1 MTDRLLVYPL
11 LFLTLLQLGAL
22 CRQTPRWFSSQIGQR
37 GLILITCGVALVDSR
52 NPVWVG
58 IAWIEF
64 ALLVIGPVL
73 AAQRALRWML
83 AGEFSRAAGAWR
95 AVARFNWSQQGQAY
109 RRLADALQHSDTEL
123 VLKEL
128 EHSLPSAG
136 RAEVN
141 LWRLWWWTGNRNWQ
155 KAIASYE
162 AVEVWGSLPSAMQA
176 RLAAARAYAELNLP
190 ERATRCLVWVAVS
203 PRTVGRL
210 AAQLWM
216 TRVVVAALA
225 GDAGEMERLLAIKPE
240 GQRGFARFAA
250 VWRGRCAARRGD
262 RPESGRQLSRALAL
276 TPAALPKT
284 REVLTGYLEQP
295 ESSVPI
301 TEQYRVELGRLQQA
315 EVAMGPWRR
324 LVHVGWPPQLTVG
337 LLVMLVGMFA
347 VDRIGFRQSLFV
359 GLGNLPFG
367 DCVGDWW
374 RPVTA
379 MFLHAN
385 LLHLVANIAGLWMFG
400 GVIERTWGRW
410 RMLAVFI
417 LAGVTANVASAWIG
431 GFDVSVGASGGIF
444 GLVAAFGVAAY
455 RLRAP
460 VPAAVRRRLL
470 WLTVALVAADFVS
483 GAVELQVDGVAHAG
497 GFAVGLVLAWG
508 LGGVREGRLAK
519 DSPPLPQKIQ
529 SRKII

>member
-1 MTDRLLVYPL
+1 MTDQLLVYPL
-11 LFLTLLQLGAL
+11 LFLTLLQLGTL
-22 CRQTPRWFSSQIGQR
+22 CRQAPRWFRTQIGQR
-37 GLILITCGVALVDSR
+37 GLILITCGVALLDSR
-52 NPVWVG
+52 DPVWVG

-64 ALLVIGPVL
+64 AVLVIGPVL

-109 RRLADALQHSDTEL
+109 RRLADALQHGDPES

-136 RAEVN
+136 HAEVN
-141 LWRLWWWTGNRNWQ
+141 LWRLWWWTGSRNWQ
-155 KAIASYE
+155 NAVASYE
-162 AVEVWGSLPSAMQA
+162 AGEMWGSLPAAMQA

-190 ERATRCLVWVAVS
+190 ERATRCLVLVAVF
-203 PRTVGRL
+203 PRTVGAL
-210 AAQLWM
+210 ASQLWM
-216 TRVVVAALA
+216 TRVAVAALA
-225 GDAGEMERLLAIKPE
+225 GDAGELERLLAMKAE
-240 GQRGFARFAA
+240 WRRGFARFAA

-262 RPESGRQLSRALAL
+262 RSESGRQLSRALAL
-276 TPAALPKT
+276 TPASLSKT
-284 REVLTGYLEQP
+284 RADLAGYLEQP
-295 ESSVPI
+295 ESSIPI
-301 TEQYRVELGRLQQA
+301 TDQYQLELGRLQQA
-315 EVAMGPWRR
+315 DLAMGPWRR
-324 LVHVGWPPQLTVG
+324 LVHVGWPPELTG
-337 LLVMLVGMFA
+337 ALLVVMAGMFA
-347 VDRIGFRQSLFV
+347 VDLVGFRQSLFV
-359 GLGNLPFG
+359 GLGNMPFR

-400 GVIERTWGRW
+400 GVIERTWGWW
-410 RMLAVFI
+410 RMLAVFM

-470 WLTVALVAADFVS
+470 WLTAAMVAADFVI
-483 GAVELQVDGVAHAG
+483 GAVESQIDGVAHAG
-497 GFAVGLVLAWG
+497 GFAAGLVLAWW
-508 LGGVREGRLAK
+508 LGRSEVRTAG
-519 DSPPLPQKIQ
+519 
-529 SRKII
+529 